1 MMVSGAKRK
10 LVWVA
15 GVATLGLVATLLAAR
30 QTRSSIE
37 QLPSFRTEMVSRGA
51 LIASVQGPG
60 KVNPTEMAY
69 VTARTSGAIVEV
81 LAEPLMEVQAG
92 QILARLDR
100 QPLQIRR
107 DTIAAELAEARA
119 ERKRAAAQVEVLRAR
134 QEDGE
139 VLSGAKRSLK
149 AELKLTLAQLDAGDA
164 LIARHEAMLRQAE
177 LDLAGADLRSPID
190 GIIVQRQVERG
201 QAVSAAP
208 QEPPLFIVAHG
219 LRLIEVPVMVE
230 ESAIGKVKPGQEAEI
245 RVPAHGEQP
254 FRGRV
259 KQVRLLAQTG
269 QMQPGQAQPSFMVTI
284 EVPNEDLALLP
295 GMSAQARIITERRSD
310 IVRVPNEALR
320 WQPVVTRA
328 ANAAAPGD
336 GRATTLSV
344 EADNPAGP
352 FVDPAISANGV
363 AWFEAMKDDL
373 ALTPEQVREVSRL
386 VMAMRHEV
394 QAAGTDAAQRREVMR
409 AARLRFNQAVEPLL
423 TEPQRQTFRILQEM
437 RRNRAAG
444 DRRNPIVIG
453 RVHVLDDRGMPRAV
467 TVRLGVSDGRFTEV
481 LGDELSSGDVVVV
494 DATTRQP
501 AVPRPWFRWSP

>member
-1 MMVSGAKRK
+1 MVSGAKRK

-37 QLPSFRTEMVSRGA
+37 PQPSFRTEMVSRGA

-60 KVNPTEMAY
+60 KVSPTEMAY

-81 LAEPLMEVQAG
+81 LAEPLTEVQAG

-119 ERKRAAAQVEVLRAR
+119 ERKRAAAQVELLRAR
-134 QEDGE
+134 LEEGE
-139 VLSGAKRSLK
+139 AVSGAQRSLK

-190 GIIVQRQVERG
+190 GIVVQRQVERG

-219 LRLIEVPVMVE
+219 LRLVEVPVTVE

-269 QMQPGQAQPSFMVTI
+269 QSQPSFTVTI

-328 ANAAAPGD
+328 NQAAAPGE

-344 EADNPAGP
+344 ETDNPAGP

-363 AWFEAMKDDL
+363 AWFEAMKADL

-394 QAAGTDAAQRREVMR
+394 QAAGTDSAQRREVMR

-423 TEPQRQTFRILQEM
+423 TEPQRQTFRMLQEM

-494 DATTRQP
+494 DATTREP